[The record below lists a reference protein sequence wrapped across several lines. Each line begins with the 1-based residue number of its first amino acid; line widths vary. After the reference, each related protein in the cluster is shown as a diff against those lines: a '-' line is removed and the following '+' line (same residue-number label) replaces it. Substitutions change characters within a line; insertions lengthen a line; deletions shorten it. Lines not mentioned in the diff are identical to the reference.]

1 MTTEERLSFCKICIH
16 QKFSMNSG
24 ILCRLTNQVADF
36 EGECPSFAKDA
47 DLVNRLNKSSSADE
61 DIVGSGKRFANY
73 IIDLIAIS
81 VFYGVF
87 LFFLAIIVATVS
99 PSSVNALGENSLL
112 NYVIA
117 FGTMFIYY
125 GLSESLTGRTLGKLA
140 TGTRVVNNKGITPS
154 VNEIL
159 LRTLCRFVPFD
170 ALSFFGDSGWHDDW
184 SKTKVV
190 SINKQI

>member
-1 MTTEERLSFCKICIH
+1 
-16 QKFSMNSG
+16 
-24 ILCRLTNQVADF
+24 
-36 EGECPSFAKDA
+36 
-47 DLVNRLNKSSSADE
+47 
-61 DIVGSGKRFANY
+61 
-73 IIDLIAIS
+73 
-81 VFYGVF
+81 
-87 LFFLAIIVATVS
+87 
-99 PSSVNALGENSLL
+99 
-112 NYVIA
+112 
-117 FGTMFIYY
+117 MFIYY